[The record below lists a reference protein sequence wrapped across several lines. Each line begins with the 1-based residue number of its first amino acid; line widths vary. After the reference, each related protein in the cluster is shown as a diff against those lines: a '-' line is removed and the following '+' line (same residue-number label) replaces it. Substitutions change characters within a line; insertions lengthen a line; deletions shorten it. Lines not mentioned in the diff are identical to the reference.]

1 MSRPAFFHAAL
12 YFSVICDSTVG
23 MRRAT
28 IPFVLCLF
36 LVACGDSSSPSGTSA
51 TTKPAGNWYIL
62 QGEEQVGPMTASDLT
77 TKVLQGDLAIEVLA
91 WNGEEGSDWKPL
103 VEAIPSLAKE
113 KVEAT
118 WAKSLKD
125 YIDWGDPGKLAAH
138 PNDKSDHALW
148 LTSMVRPDVPKPAVA
163 AIIEKARP
171 IIDPLIALDGSWSPV
186 LAVSGRPISARAIRG
201 LGRAIWGDLRYSLV
215 TGDQERVFADLLILA
230 NLPRMANES
239 DPSSRGFMTTL
250 GTMGIFGWGVGD
262 ILAVNAQKQLTA
274 EQCQRLAE
282 AADWLFEPSPFGA
295 DAESNKIAWGRF
307 KSRQL
312 SQLRGSFKQ
321 LCP

>member
-1 MSRPAFFHAAL
+1 
-12 YFSVICDSTVG
+12 

-28 IPFVLCLF
+28 IPFVLSLF
-36 LVACGDSSSPSGTSA
+36 LVACGDSSNPSGTSA
-51 TTKPAGNWYIL
+51 TTMPAGNWYIL
-62 QGEEQVGPMTASDLT
+62 QGEEQVGPMSASDLK
-77 TKVLQGDLAIEVLA
+77 TKVLQGDLAIEVLT

-103 VEAIPSLAKE
+103 IEAIPSLAKE

-138 PNDKSDHALW
+138 PNDKSNHALW
-148 LTSMVRPDVPKPAVA
+148 LTSMVRPDVPTPAVA
-163 AIIEKARP
+163 AIIEKTRP

-186 LAVSGRPISARAIRG
+186 LAVGGRPISARAIRG
-201 LGRAIWGDLRYSLV
+201 LGRAVWGDLRYSLV
-215 TGDQERVFADLLILA
+215 TDDHERVFADLLILA

-250 GTMGIFGWGVGD
+250 GTMDTFGWGVGD
-262 ILAVNAQKQLTA
+262 ILAVKAEKQLSA

-282 AADWLFEPSPFGA
+282 AAGWVFEPAPFGA
-295 DAESNKIAWGRF
+295 DAEANKIAWDRF

-312 SQLRGSFKQ
+312 SQLRGLFKKI
-321 LCP
+321 CP